1 MEVLVEREWRALRAA
16 HERRVDG
23 WVEPHLQRR
32 ARGFGHPVE
41 DFLFTYYSLR
51 PAQLR
56 RWHPGTPAL
65 LEGATPEELGREY
78 VEALGG
84 ARLDVAAALDR
95 RGRTLRWVHDLLTAT
110 AARPAQLGCLG
121 LHEWAMVHRQPAEE
135 LRHSTYRLRLG
146 AEGTDRVVETLPLRC
161 THADAFRFFTPSAR
175 PLNITTVTRERQL
188 ELEQPGCLHAGMDL
202 YKWAYKL
209 GPLVP
214 SELVA
219 DCFALARE
227 IRLLDMQASPY
238 DLTSLGVEPVRIE
251 TAEGRSEYVERQRA
265 FSERSRPLRDA
276 VLVAC
281 ERWLSA

>member
-1 MEVLVEREWRALRAA
+1 VEVLVEREWRALRAA

-32 ARGFGHPVE
+32 ARGSGHPVE

-265 FSERSRPLRDA
+265 FSERSRPLRAA